1 MLLYGMKIHHQIKQ
15 KWADLLL
22 GEFTPHTIAFGL
34 SIGTLC
40 ALLPT
45 FGFSAILAMI
55 LSFIFPGINRPAI
68 FAALI
73 IWNPVVQIPIYTLS
87 YQLGS
92 IMFADLPVVRYDIE
106 LLNQMYHLT
115 RRFLVA
121 HLVITVSISV
131 LTYFSSR
138 YYLNLKLK

>member
-1 MLLYGMKIHHQIKQ
+1 MKIRHQLKQ

-34 SIGTLC
+34 AIGTLC

-45 FGFSAILAMI
+45 FGFSAILAI
-55 LSFIFPGINRPAI
+55 FLSFIFPDINRPAI
-68 FAALI
+68 FVALI
-73 IWNPVVQIPIYTLS
+73 IWNPVFQIPIYAVS
-87 YQLGS
+87 YQLGA
-92 IMFADLPVVRYDIE
+92 IIFADLPVVQYDIE
-106 LLNQMYHLT
+106 LLNQIYHLT

-121 HLVITVSISV
+121 HLIITVFISL

-138 YYLNLKLK
+138 YYLSLRLK